1 MIRLERLDPCLQ
13 TTILY
18 LAGNLSF
25 SDLGQHFGITKQA
38 AQKRVDKGNQFLTSY
53 NEEIIEPSL
62 YNEALVKIE
71 KQENLILHLKQQLI
85 LSATM
90 IFLLKAAIEKVKM
103 FFPSYK
109 LTRFTALQKK
119 QILEMMG
126 KFQKLNG
133 TIKDF
138 AKHINKSP
146 EILLGWKK
154 AFELYGINGLIDK
167 PTRPK
172 NFGNKVPS
180 WIRGQLIQLFLKFP
194 KWSEYQY
201 HCYIKYN
208 PTTNWYVSLP
218 TIRNLKL
225 NHAIKTEEE
234 RDRITKRWAFAQGT
248 DAWTVDFTVILKTE
262 NYRLQLLTV
271 SDCRSRFLFESVLLL
286 ETSTELMMKHLERL
300 FLKYGKPSIIKADN
314 GPEFRLDCRDALN
327 KFAVYLFNSPVYYGQ
342 FNGAHERI
350 HRNIKNYITKFE
362 EHKNLTLLTRE
373 IDGFTN
379 QYNHD
384 MPLEYLRGK
393 TPFEVY
399 NNDKSFTPEGV
410 EIITPYV
417 KDNELRM
424 KFTSRYGSHT
434 RMDLSEIK

>member
-1 MIRLERLDPCLQ
+1 MITLEQLDPCLQ

-18 LAGNLSF
+18 LTGNLSF
-25 SDLGQHFGITKQA
+25 SALGQQFGITKQA
-38 AQKRVDKGNQFLTSY
+38 IQKRVDKGSQYLMSY
-53 NEEIIEPSL
+53 KDDVIDPHL
-62 YNEALVKIE
+62 YNEALAKIA
-71 KQENLILHLKQQLI
+71 KQESLITHLKQQLI
-85 LSATM
+85 LSATL
-90 IFLLKAAIEKVKM
+90 IFLLKAVIEKVKII
-103 FFPSYK
+103 FPNYK

-119 QILEMMG
+119 HILEMMS
-126 KFQKLNG
+126 KYQKING

-146 EILLGWKK
+146 EILLEWKK

-180 WIRGQLIQLFLKFP
+180 WVRDQLIQLFLKFP

-201 HCYIKYN
+201 HCYIKHN

-218 TIRNLKL
+218 TIRNIKL

-234 RDRITKRWAFAQGT
+234 KERIKKRWAFVQGT
-248 DAWTVDFTVILKTE
+248 DAWTVDFTVIHKTE
-262 NYRLQLLTV
+262 NYKLQLLTV

-286 ETSTELMMKHLERL
+286 ETSAEIVMKHLEQL
-300 FLKYGKPSIIKADN
+300 FLMYGKPAMIKADN
-314 GPEFRLDCRDALN
+314 GPEFRIDYRESLN
-327 KFAVYLFNSPVYYGQ
+327 KFAVYLFNSPSYYGQ

-350 HRNIKNYITKFE
+350 HRTLKNYITAFVD
-362 EHKNLTLLTRE
+362 HKNLTFLTRE
-373 IDGFTN
+373 IDIFTK

-384 MPLEYLRGK
+384 MPLEYLKGR

-399 NNDKSFTPEGV
+399 NNDKSFTPENV
-410 EIITPYV
+410 EIIKPYI
-417 KDNELRM
+417 KDDELRM
-424 KFTSRYGSHT
+424 KFTSRYGSQS
-434 RMDLSEIK
+434 RMSMPEIK